1 MKHLAGAALPR
12 AETHRTTMPTH
23 KVFVLGILKPD
34 DHKCA
39 KWKGLVTA
47 CCYVWIYGIDFVI
60 VELPRPP
67 LFNSIFLFILHS
79 VCFYAMC
86 VS

>member
-34 DHKCA
+34 DHNCA

-47 CCYVWIYGIDFVI
+47 CCCISVRVLEIVI
-60 VELPRPP
+60 VEFGRTP
-67 LFNSIFLFILHS
+67 LFTS
-79 VCFYAMC
+79 V
-86 VS
+86 